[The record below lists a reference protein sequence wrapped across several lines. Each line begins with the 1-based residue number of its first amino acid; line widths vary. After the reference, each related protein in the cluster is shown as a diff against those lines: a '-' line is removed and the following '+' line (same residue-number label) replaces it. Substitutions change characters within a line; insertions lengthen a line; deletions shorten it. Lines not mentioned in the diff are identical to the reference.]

1 MDKFTLYPLPFQ
13 SISLDMHIFDYIT
26 SIYLSPF
33 FRFSLNFSFI
43 FLFFF
48 SSLGAPRLIF
58 YDVLYRTQIKC
69 SLKLGM
75 MITKIGIILGN
86 GMEGWGEEVWP
97 YYLIFLWTKLL
108 FGVFASFRHKFNGFP
123 PPKVT
128 ISLSQK
134 KHRYFQIEELAS

>member
-1 MDKFTLYPLPFQ
+1 
-13 SISLDMHIFDYIT
+13 
-26 SIYLSPF
+26 
-33 FRFSLNFSFI
+33 
-43 FLFFF
+43 
-48 SSLGAPRLIF
+48 
-58 YDVLYRTQIKC
+58 
-69 SLKLGM
+69 

-86 GMEGWGEEVWP
+86 GMEDWGEEVWP